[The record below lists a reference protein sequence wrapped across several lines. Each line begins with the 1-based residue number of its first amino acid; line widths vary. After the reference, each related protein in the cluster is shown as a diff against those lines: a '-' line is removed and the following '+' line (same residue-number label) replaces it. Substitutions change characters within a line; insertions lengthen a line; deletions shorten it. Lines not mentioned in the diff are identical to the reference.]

1 MSHPVTNHFEL
12 FGLSVAFE
20 IDTQSLG
27 RRYHEL
33 VRSSHPDR
41 YTSAPE
47 PQKLRAVQL
56 AAQVNEAFRI
66 LQDPIS
72 RARYM
77 LEIKGAVLNDESATL
92 ADPQFL
98 MEQMELREAVDEA
111 CAAQNPIEMLAQVVS
126 RIQGRMDELIQTLHG
141 QLEMADLAPAYDSSR
156 RLQFFRRLQQEAETL
171 TNEIEDELGE

>member
-1 MSHPVTNHFEL
+1 MSHPATNHFEL

-20 IDTQSLG
+20 LDTQSLG

-33 VRSSHPDR
+33 ARSSHPDR
-41 YTSAPE
+41 YASAPE

-72 RARYM
+72 RARYI
-77 LEIKGAVLNDESATL
+77 LEMKGAVLNDESATL

-98 MEQMELREAVDEA
+98 MEQMELREALADA
-111 CAAQNPIEMLAQVVS
+111 RMAQDPLGKLAQVGS
-126 RIQGRMDELIQTLHG
+126 RIQVQMDQLIQTLCG
-141 QLEMADLAPAYDSSR
+141 QLETTDLAPAYDTWR

-171 TNEIEDELGE
+171 TNEIEDELGG

>member
-20 IDTQSLG
+20 LDTQSLG
-27 RRYHEL
+27 QRYHEL

-41 YTSAPE
+41 YANAPE
-47 PQKLRAVQL
+47 PQKLRAVHM

-72 RARYM
+72 RARYL

-92 ADPQFL
+92 ADPPFL
-98 MEQMELREAVDEA
+98 LEQMELRDALEEARM
-111 CAAQNPIEMLAQVVS
+111 AQDPLEMLAQVGS
-126 RIQGRMDELIQTLHG
+126 RIQVRMDQLIQTLCA
-141 QLEMADLAPAYDSSR
+141 QLEMTDLAPAHDTWR
-156 RLQFFRRLQQEAETL
+156 RLQFFRRLQQHADTL
-171 TNEIEDELGE
+171 TAEIEDGLDR

>member
-1 MSHPVTNHFEL
+1 MSYPVANHFEL

-41 YTSAPE
+41 YASAPE

-72 RARYM
+72 RARYI
-77 LEIKGAVLNDESATL
+77 LEMKGAVLNDESATL

-98 MEQMELREAVDEA
+98 MEQMELREALADA
-111 CAAQNPIEMLAQVVS
+111 RMAQDPFGKLAQVGS
-126 RIQGRMDELIQTLHG
+126 RIHGRMEELMQTLRS
-141 QLEMADLAPAYDSSR
+141 QLEMADLAPAYESSR

-171 TNEIEDELGE
+171 TNEIEDELGG